1 MFIKNLKILILLSLG
16 FLVVALGM
24 YFDDKSDSTNSTS
37 EVLFPSFGDVLPN
50 IAYIEFSNQTG
61 KSVIENIDNQW
72 LISSSDN
79 FPANTE
85 LLSRFFIQLREAKI
99 IDAKTNREDLLF
111 KLGLDEENKMQLLL
125 KSKNDEVLY
134 SLDIGIYNYNI
145 PGSYVK
151 ATDSNQSYLVSTNLS
166 ADVSDFYW
174 VPTDLINIGKSQIKS
189 IQIYNQNM
197 INLNTVDGKFIHTNL
212 TSQFN
217 EIDDDKIIDAQNILT
232 DLQHNG
238 FILKSDLPNS
248 PDLKTRFTLNNGTI
262 IFVNLYDI
270 DGKGVHATFNWNYID
285 DKIQIS
291 KFIDP
296 LLDGNQMQVSSV
308 ALLNNFAFSVPQIF
322 FDSLNIKLREK
333 QE

>member
-197 INLNTVDGKFIHTNL
+197 INLNTIEGKFIHTNL

>member
-37 EVLFPSFGDVLPN
+37 EVLFPSFGNVLPN

-197 INLNTVDGKFIHTNL
+197 INLNTVEGKFIHTNL

-262 IFVNLYDI
+262 IFVNFYDI

-308 ALLNNFAFSVPQIF
+308 ALLKNFAFSVPQIF

>member
-24 YFDDKSDSTNSTS
+24 YFDDKSDSTNSTT

-238 FILKSDLPNS
+238 FILKSELPNS

>member
-125 KSKNDEVLY
+125 KSKNDDVLY

-197 INLNTVDGKFIHTNL
+197 INLNTVEGKFIHTNL

-308 ALLNNFAFSVPQIF
+308 ALLNDFAFSVPQIF

>member
-174 VPTDLINIGKSQIKS
+174 VPTDLINIGKSKIKS

-197 INLNTVDGKFIHTNL
+197 INLNTVEGKFIHTNL

>member
-1 MFIKNLKILILLSLG
+1 MYIKNLKILVLLSFG
-16 FLVVALGM
+16 FFVVALGM
-24 YFDDKSDSTNSTS
+24 YFDGKNTSRNSSS
-37 EVLFPSFGDVLPN
+37 ELLFPSFDDVLPE
-50 IAYIEFSNQTG
+50 IAYIEFSNQDG
-61 KSVIENIDNQW
+61 KSVIENIDDQW
-72 LISSSDN
+72 LISSSNN

-85 LLSRFFIQLREAKI
+85 LLSRFFIQLREANI
-99 IDAKTNREDLLF
+99 LDAKTNRDDLLY
-111 KLGLDEENKMQLLL
+111 KLGLDDENKMQLLL
-125 KSKNDEVLY
+125 KSKNNEVLY

-145 PGSYVK
+145 PGSYIK
-151 ATDSNQSYLVSTNLS
+151 ASDSNQSYLVSTNLT

-238 FILKSDLPNS
+238 FILKSELPNS
-248 PDLKTRFTLNNGTI
+248 PDLKTRFTLSNGTI

-270 DGKGVHATFNWNYID
+270 DGEGVHATFNWNYID

>member
-24 YFDDKSDSTNSTS
+24 YFDDKSESTNSTS

-197 INLNTVDGKFIHTNL
+197 INLNTVEGKFIHTNL

>member
-16 FLVVALGM
+16 FLVVALGL

-197 INLNTVDGKFIHTNL
+197 INLNTVEGKFIHTNL

>member
-125 KSKNDEVLY
+125 KSKNDDVLY

-197 INLNTVDGKFIHTNL
+197 INLNTVEGKFIHTNL

-285 DKIQIS
+285 EKIQIS

>member
-197 INLNTVDGKFIHTNL
+197 INLNTVEGKFIHTNL

-308 ALLNNFAFSVPQIF
+308 ALLDNFAFSVPQIF

>member
-1 MFIKNLKILILLSLG
+1 MYIKNLKILVLLSFG
-16 FLVVALGM
+16 FFVVALGM
-24 YFDDKSDSTNSTS
+24 YFDGKNTSRNSSS
-37 EVLFPSFGDVLPN
+37 ELLFPSFDDVLPE
-50 IAYIEFSNQTG
+50 IAYIEFSNQNG

-72 LISSSDN
+72 LISSSNN

-85 LLSRFFIQLREAKI
+85 LLSRFFIQLREANI
-99 IDAKTNREDLLF
+99 LDAKTNRDDLLY
-111 KLGLDEENKMQLLL
+111 KLGLDDENKMQLLL
-125 KSKNDEVLY
+125 KSKNNEVLY

-145 PGSYVK
+145 PGSYIK
-151 ATDSNQSYLVSTNLS
+151 ASDSNQSYLVSTNLT

-189 IQIYNQNM
+189 IQIYNQIM
-197 INLNTVDGKFIHTNL
+197 INLNTVDGKFIHTQL

-296 LLDGNQMQVSSV
+296 LLDGNQMKVSSV

-322 FDSLNIKLREK
+322 FDSLKIKLREK

>member
-125 KSKNDEVLY
+125 KSKNDDVLY

-197 INLNTVDGKFIHTNL
+197 INLNTVEGKFIHTNL

>member
-1 MFIKNLKILILLSLG
+1 MFIKNLKILVLLSLG

-24 YFDDKSDSTNSTS
+24 YFDDKSDSTSSTS

-125 KSKNDEVLY
+125 KSKNDDVLY

-197 INLNTVDGKFIHTNL
+197 INLNTVEGKFIHTNL

>member
-189 IQIYNQNM
+189 IQIYKQNM